1 MPAAQT
7 MCDRHH
13 TAQGLVQSAKSVTL
27 FLMRE
32 LAQQS
37 QQVDALPLGPES
49 LVWRYFGDNR
59 MFLIGPRPAVLQNM
73 LAELGQGV
81 LDHSVFFDDTAARVK
96 RSLPPIYNTVYGADG
111 DNPGQQV
118 RDFHTQI
125 KGNMPSEYGA
135 GSRYHALDPDT
146 YFWAHATF
154 VDQVLYFA
162 DTFVKR
168 LSREDKEQIYLES
181 KTWYRRYG
189 VSDRPMPADYGAFER
204 YWDRMIEEIVVAHP
218 TAKYGVGYVTKGFPC
233 PKGVPP
239 AVWGVIAPFFNPVA
253 AFLTTGGMPPRTR
266 DLLGL
271 PWSDRQERRYQR
283 FAALWRSRPV
293 NWLWDHLPMRLR
305 YNGYALK
312 GYARG

>member
-1 MPAAQT
+1 MT
-7 MCDRHH
+7 
-13 TAQGLVQSAKSVTL
+13 
-27 FLMRE
+27 E
-32 LAQQS
+32 LAEQS
-37 QQVDALPLGPES
+37 QQADALPLGPES

-81 LDHSVFFDDTAARVK
+81 LDHSVFFTDTAARVK

-118 RDFHTQI
+118 RDFHTNI
-125 KGNMPSEYGA
+125 KGNMPD

-154 VDQVLYFA
+154 VEQVLYFA

-168 LSREDKEQIYLES
+168 LSREEKEQIYLES

-189 VSDRPMPADYGAFER
+189 VSDRPMPANYAEFER
-204 YWDRMIEEIVVAHP
+204 YWDRMIDEIVVAHP

-233 PKGVPP
+233 PKAVPS
-239 AVWGVIAPFFNPVA
+239 ALWRFIAPVFNPIA

-266 DLLGL
+266 VLLGL
-271 PWSDRQERRYQR
+271 PWSERQERRYQR
-283 FAALWRSRPV
+283 FAAFWRSRPV
-293 NWLWDHLPMRLR
+293 NWAWDHLPMQVR

>member
-1 MPAAQT
+1 
-7 MCDRHH
+7 
-13 TAQGLVQSAKSVTL
+13 
-27 FLMRE
+27 
-32 LAQQS
+32 
-37 QQVDALPLGPES
+37 
-49 LVWRYFGDNR
+49 VWRYFGDNR

>member
-1 MPAAQT
+1 MT
-7 MCDRHH
+7 
-13 TAQGLVQSAKSVTL
+13 
-27 FLMRE
+27 E
-32 LAQQS
+32 LAERPTAA
-37 QQVDALPLGPES
+37 DALPLGPES

-59 MFLIGPRPAVLQNM
+59 MYLIGPRPAVLQNM

-81 LDHSVFFDDTAARVK
+81 LDHSVFFADTAARVK
-96 RSLPPIYNTVYGADG
+96 RSLPPIFMTVYGADDANEG
-111 DNPGQQV
+111 TRV
-118 RDFHTQI
+118 RDFHTTI
-125 KGNMPSEYGA
+125 KGDMPD

-168 LSREDKEQIYLES
+168 LTREEKEQIYLES

-189 VSDRPMPADYGAFER
+189 VSDRPMPANHDDFER
-204 YWDRMIEEIVVAHP
+204 YWNRMIDEIVVPHQ
-218 TAKYGVGYVTKGFPC
+218 TAKYGVGYVTKGFPR

-239 AVWGVIAPFFNPVA
+239 ALWKVIAPVFNPVA

-266 DLLGL
+266 DMLGL
-271 PWSDRQERRYQR
+271 PWSERQERRYQR

-293 NWLWDHLPMRLR
+293 NWLWDRLPMSLR
-305 YNGYALK
+305 YNKFAQT

>member
-1 MPAAQT
+1 MT
-7 MCDRHH
+7 
-13 TAQGLVQSAKSVTL
+13 
-27 FLMRE
+27 E
-32 LAQQS
+32 LAEQPTAA
-37 QQVDALPLGPES
+37 DALPLGPES

-59 MFLIGPRPAVLQNM
+59 MYLIGPRPAVLQNM

-81 LDHSVFFDDTAARVK
+81 LDHSVFFADTAARVK
-96 RSLPPIYNTVYGADG
+96 RSLPPIFMTVYGADDANEG
-111 DNPGQQV
+111 TRV
-118 RDFHTQI
+118 RDFHRDF
-125 KGNMPSEYGA
+125 KGDMPSEYGA
-135 GSRYHALDPDT
+135 GRYHALDPDT

-168 LSREDKEQIYLES
+168 LTREEKEQIYLES

-189 VSDRPMPADYGAFER
+189 VSDRPMPANYDEFER
-204 YWDRMIEEIVVAHP
+204 YWDRMIDEIVVPHQ

-233 PKGVPP
+233 PEGVSPV
-239 AVWGVIAPFFNPVA
+239 VWRMIAPVFNPVS
-253 AFLTTGGMPPRTR
+253 AFLTTGAMPPRTR
-266 DLLGL
+266 DMLGL

-293 NWLWDHLPMRLR
+293 NWMWDRLPMSLR
-305 YNGYALK
+305 YNTFAQS